1 MLILSVY
8 SYYYR
13 RIRHEGVFHPE
24 FAAKSGQFCP
34 KWFSIRNQGQNP
46 DSSAQSGFPSGIRGK
61 IRTVLREVGFP
72 SGIRGKIRTVLS
84 ETGFP
89 SGIGGK
95 IRTVP
100 SEAVFHPE
108 SRAKSG
114 QFCPKRIS
122 IRNQGQNPDSFQS
135 FSFPSVLL
143 TGQALNLIFINH
155 TSNTPQVLNIRSSG
169 YMPVWTDKVDSVLL
183 HSFIFQ
189 GLIPRQMEK
198 LQPRLFHQSFNI
210 TVHFTI
216 DMNLPVEGLE
226 RPEVVHFTAPDPRQ
240 PVPAFNI
247 TGFSPAQL
255 TVAVADL
262 N

>member
-1 MLILSVY
+1 
-8 SYYYR
+8 
-13 RIRHEGVFHPE
+13 
-24 FAAKSGQFCP
+24 
-34 KWFSIRNQGQNP
+34 FSIRNSGQNP
-46 DSSAQSGFPSGIRGK
+46 DSSARSGFPSGIRGK
-61 IRTVLREVGFP
+61 IRTVLPKV
-72 SGIRGKIRTVLS
+72 
-84 ETGFP
+84 
-89 SGIGGK
+89 
-95 IRTVP
+95 
-100 SEAVFHPE
+100 VFHPE
-108 SRAKSG
+108 SGAKSGQFCAKWVFRPESGAKSGQFCPKPFSHPESGAKSG

-216 DMNLPVEGLE
+216 DMNL
-226 RPEVVHFTAPDPRQ
+226 
-240 PVPAFNI
+240 
-247 TGFSPAQL
+247 
-255 TVAVADL
+255 
-262 N
+262 